1 MHNLTRNSGACRRGS
16 LVLLPV
22 LVAALLVTGAGCRMA
37 LSERKI
43 EARVHTQQDIAVTQN
58 QVRLRMRALVDPMC
72 GEIEQAADAIIAGT
86 TNRAVQQAALR
97 WKIEGV
103 PAVRKALFQPD
114 PFTAVSDT
122 WVLFYQ
128 MADYF
133 ETGRGQEAL
142 GPASTQAAATCRR
155 LEEEFAQ
162 IVASST
168 TSGDVSKARDFARK
182 WAADHPIRYAIT
194 DRESI
199 LSRVFEREVP
209 DTLSAGEV
217 MAEVITTLDD
227 LNRRLEI
234 YSAQL
239 FRQAR
244 WEVERVKLDLLS
256 DLAADQAV
264 PLAARA
270 VQSAERAV
278 VTIERLAP
286 TLERAASVAAVA
298 TVKRLAPALERAVGV
313 VQDAPKVVAVERE
326 AAFKALDDE
335 LARTIQFAQDERIAV
350 LEGLT
355 KERSAAL
362 QELHAT
368 IAAERQALTSDVEQ
382 LSLKVVDHAMGQLA
396 RLLGAA
402 VGAALL
408 IVCLG
413 VFLVRWLFFRR
424 PLDIRR
430 E

>member
-1 MHNLTRNSGACRRGS
+1 
-16 LVLLPV
+16 VLPLYYFPV
-22 LVAALLVTGAGCRMA
+22 LVAALLVTSTGCRMA
-37 LSERKI
+37 LPERTI
-43 EARVHTQQDIAVTQN
+43 EAKVHPRQDFTVTQN
-58 QVRLRMRALVDPMC
+58 QVRLRMRALVDPM
-72 GEIEQAADAIIAGT
+72 GGAIEQTADAIIAGT
-86 TNRAVQQAALR
+86 INRTVQQAALH

-103 PAVRKALFQPD
+103 PALREALFRPD
-114 PFTAVSDT
+114 PFTAMSDT

-142 GPASTQAAATCRR
+142 GPASAQAAATCRR
-155 LEEEFAQ
+155 LEEEFTQ
-162 IVASST
+162 IVASAT
-168 TSGDVSKARDFARK
+168 RSGDVSKARAFARQ
-182 WAADHPIRYAIT
+182 WAADHPIHSAIAA
-194 DRESI
+194 RESI
-199 LSRVFEREVP
+199 LSRVFERDVP
-209 DTLSAGEV
+209 DVLSTGEAV
-217 MAEVITTLDD
+217 AEVTTTLDD

-244 WEVERVKLDLLS
+244 WEAERFKFDLLS

-278 VTIERLAP
+278 VTVERLAP
-286 TLERAASVAAVA
+286 TIEHAASVATMV
-298 TVKRLAPALERAVGV
+298 TVERLAPAIERAVGV
-313 VQDAPKVVAVERE
+313 AQDAPKVVAVERE
-326 AAFKALDDE
+326 TAFNALHDE
-335 LARTIQFAQDERIAV
+335 LARTLQFLHDERLAA
-350 LEGLT
+350 LDGLA
-355 KERSAAL
+355 KELSATL

-368 IAAERQALTSDVEQ
+368 IAAERQALTSDVQQ
-382 LSLKVVDHAMGQLA
+382 LSLKVVDHAIGQLA

-402 VGAALL
+402 MAAAILAA
-408 IVCLG
+408 CLG

>member
-1 MHNLTRNSGACRRGS
+1 MHNLTRNSGACRYGS
-16 LVLLPV
+16 QVLLPV
-22 LVAALLVTGAGCRMA
+22 FIAALLVTGTGCRMA
-37 LSERKI
+37 LSERTI
-43 EARVHTQQDIAVTQN
+43 EAQVHTQQDITVTRN
-58 QVRLRMRALVDPMC
+58 QVRLRMRAMVDPIC
-72 GEIEQAADAIIAGT
+72 GAIEQTADAIIAGT
-86 TNRAVQQAALR
+86 TDRAVQQAALR

-103 PAVRKALFQPD
+103 PALREALFQSD

-142 GPASTQAAATCRR
+142 GPASAQAAATCRR
-155 LEEEFAQ
+155 LEEEFTQ
-162 IVASST
+162 IVASAT
-168 TSGDVSKARDFARK
+168 KSGDVSKARAFARK
-182 WAADHPIRYAIT
+182 WAADHPIRYAIA

-199 LSRVFEREVP
+199 LSRVFERDVP
-209 DTLSAGEV
+209 DVLSAGEAV
-217 MAEVITTLDD
+217 AEVTTTLDD

-234 YSAQL
+234 YSTQL

-244 WEVERVKLDLLS
+244 WEAERFKLDLLS

-278 VTIERLAP
+278 VTVERLAP
-286 TLERAASVAAVA
+286 TIERAASVAAVV
-298 TVKRLAPALERAVGV
+298 TVERLAPALDRAVSVAQG
-313 VQDAPKVVAVERE
+313 APNVVAVERE
-326 AAFKALDDE
+326 TAFKALHDE
-335 LARTIQFAQDERIAV
+335 LARASQFMHDERIAV
-350 LEGLT
+350 LDGLT
-355 KERSAAL
+355 KERSTAL

-368 IAAERQALTSDVEQ
+368 MAAERQALTSDVEQ

-402 VGAALL
+402 IAAAILV
-408 IVCLG
+408 VCLG